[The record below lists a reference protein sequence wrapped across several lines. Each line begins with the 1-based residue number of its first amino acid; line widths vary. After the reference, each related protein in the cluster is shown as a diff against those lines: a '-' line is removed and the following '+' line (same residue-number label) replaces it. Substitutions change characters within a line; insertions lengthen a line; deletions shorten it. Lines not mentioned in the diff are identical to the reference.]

1 MINENC
7 ISAQCGR
14 GSAGLGAGGEA
25 DSADIAPGA
34 QPKLRSAVDAFADT
48 LVFLKEADNVAR
60 YSQVLYFKER
70 SRQIEI

>member
-14 GSAGLGAGGEA
+14 GTAGLGAGGEA

-34 QPKLRSAVDAFADT
+34 QPKLRSAVD
-48 LVFLKEADNVAR
+48 VCRYSGFLKEADNVAC

>member
-14 GSAGLGAGGEA
+14 GTAQCGRGTAGLGAGGEA

-34 QPKLRSAVDAFADT
+34 QPKLRSAVDVFADT
-48 LVFLKEADNVAR
+48 LVF
-60 YSQVLYFKER
+60 
-70 SRQIEI
+70 

>member
-14 GSAGLGAGGEA
+14 GTAGLGASGEA

-34 QPKLRSAVDAFADT
+34 QPKPRSAVDAFADT
-48 LVFLKEADNVAR
+48 LVF
-60 YSQVLYFKER
+60 
-70 SRQIEI
+70 